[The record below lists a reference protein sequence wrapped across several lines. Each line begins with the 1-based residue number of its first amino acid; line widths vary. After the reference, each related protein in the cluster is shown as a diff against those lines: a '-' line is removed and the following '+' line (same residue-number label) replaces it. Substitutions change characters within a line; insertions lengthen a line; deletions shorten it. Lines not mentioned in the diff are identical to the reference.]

1 MRRAL
6 LCFAFWGC
14 AGAQLPPQTLL
25 PQDAGRVSNP
35 PQIALA
41 YPPPGS
47 ILGGPE
53 TVFLAGRVVGDL
65 ARGERLD
72 LVLAIDLSRSACQ
85 APGQPVR
92 DGPERCVPRGPGTGA
107 EPGRVVDVELAAAR
121 ALLALLDPTRT
132 RVGVVSIGGPISR
145 AVHRFEGPD
154 AGFLGAQLEL
164 APTSDFREVASRLD
178 ALAAREPDGPTN
190 LAGALRRATLSLN
203 RLDSPAPRRSIL
215 LMTDG
220 VPSAP
225 RETPHEN
232 LVETLRAADWTARYG
247 VRVLCFAIGE
257 AAEEPVAAL
266 EIADRT
272 GGEFYPVS
280 DVAELPVLFELLEL
294 DQIAALEVQNL
305 TLDAPAV
312 HRRLGHDGTWDAVA
326 PLTAGINRLRVSLR
340 AAGGT
345 ETSHELEVTYL
356 REASSPAVP
365 PELASRREAARTEEL
380 TVLSSQVS
388 ALEREAATRTRARLA
403 ATIARERA
411 AARQAADAQ
420 RRELALEVEPP
431 DVSAGPPES
440 PNGR

>member
-6 LCFAFWGC
+6 LCFAFLGC
-14 AGAQLPPQTLL
+14 ACAALPPQ
-25 PQDAGRVSNP
+25 PPPPRSAGEVSSP
-35 PQIALA
+35 PQIAFA

-53 TVFLAGRVVGDL
+53 TVFLAGRVTGDL

-92 DGPERCVPRGPGTGA
+92 GGPERCVPPGPGTGA
-107 EPGRVVDVELAAAR
+107 APGRVVDVELAAAR
-121 ALLALLDPTRT
+121 ALLALLDPSRT
-132 RVGVVSIGGPISR
+132 RVGVVSIGGPVSR

-154 AGFLGAQLEL
+154 DGFLGARLEL
-164 APTSDFREVASRLD
+164 APTSDFAEVAGRLD
-178 ALAAREPDGPTN
+178 ALATREPDGPTN

-203 RLDSPAPRRSIL
+203 RLDSPASRRSIL

-232 LVETLRAADWTARYG
+232 LVETLRAADWTARHG

-257 AAEEPVAAL
+257 AIEEPVAAL

-280 DVAELPVLFELLEL
+280 DVSHLPVLFELLDL

-305 TLDAPAV
+305 TMGAPAV
-312 HRRLGHDGTWDAVA
+312 HRRLGHDGSWDAVA
-326 PLTAGINRLRVSLR
+326 PLTEGVNRLRVSLR
-340 AAGGT
+340 TEGGS
-345 ETSHELEVTYL
+345 ETAHELEVSYR
-356 REASSPAVP
+356 REATSPAVP

-380 TVLSSQVS
+380 TVLSSHVS

-411 AARQAADAQ
+411 AARRTADAQ
-420 RRELALEVEPP
+420 RRELALEVEAP
-431 DVSAGPPES
+431 DVSAGPPDS
-440 PNGR
+440 PKRR